1 MRLGRAHNVD
11 PSLFL
16 EYNQGMIKSMKIK
29 TSEELMRDNLLVKH
43 LAGSLAYGT
52 SLPTSDT
59 DYRGIFCADPINIL
73 TPFYT
78 IREATDT
85 NEEDTKF
92 YELSHFM
99 KLCLDC
105 NPNIVET
112 LWIDESDIIE
122 STPAYEHLRK
132 HRAEFLSSKIAFT
145 TSGYALAQLKRIK
158 GHNKWITNPQT
169 VEPPRQIDFVSL
181 VQNFMTKKYFKV
193 NLEEFRRGYRL
204 VPYGHN
210 IYGLVVGDVLSQ
222 STFSNDFTLNIVYE
236 ERDVNGELLPLMIVK
251 FNKEEYNLAKEK
263 HAQYWTWKKNRNEA
277 RSALEEQHGYDTKHA
292 MHLVRLLRMGK
303 EALEEGVLKVKRPDA
318 EELLAIRAGAWT
330 YEECVEYAEEMD
342 ELIRG
347 KLYHT
352 TDLPKR
358 PNLLNAAKILMETQ
372 RLVWD
377 E

>member
-1 MRLGRAHNVD
+1 
-11 PSLFL
+11 
-16 EYNQGMIKSMKIK
+16 MKIK

-92 YELSHFM
+92 YELAHFM

-122 STPAYEHLRK
+122 SSPAYEHLRK

-158 GHNKWITNPQT
+158 GHNKWITNPQS

-181 VQNFMTKKYFKV
+181 VQNFTIHKMFKSDFR
-193 NLEEFRRGYRL
+193 LEDNRRGRL
-204 VPYGHN
+204 VPYGHD
-210 IYGLVVGDVLSQ
+210 IYGLVFNTNNQYWTDNYE
-222 STFSNDFTLNIVYE
+222 TFSDDFTLNTIYEDE
-236 ERDVNGELLPLMIVK
+236 ERTLTPSYIVK

-263 HAQYWTWKKNRNEA
+263 HAQYWTWKKNRNET
-277 RSALEEQHGYDTKHA
+277 RSELEEKHGYDTKHA

-347 KLYHT
+347 KLYRE
-352 TDLPKR
+352 TDLPKK

-372 RLVWD
+372 RLVWG